1 MRWLPSRRLALRIA
15 QTALDH
21 VISPLALLTSLPI
34 TRRRV
39 DLSSVSYGLFPVV
52 GLVLGAI
59 LLAIDYLA
67 RLVIPSAA
75 SSALVV
81 VGLTALT
88 GALHLDG
95 LADTADGLFGGRD
108 REQRLAIMR
117 DPHNGAFG
125 FVAVAAVLLL
135 KWAALIPVE
144 GWLRTGSLLLVPSL
158 ARWSVLPSMM
168 LFPAAKGE
176 GMGFAVRSGSRSPQA
191 VLGSAIALGLSLA
204 IFWPTGLALLALAL
218 LVALSIGAYAK
229 SRLGGVTGDIFGC
242 TVEVSEAALL
252 LLAAT
257 SVSRPWLS

>member
-1 MRWLPSRRLALRIA
+1 MRIA

-21 VISPLALLTSLPI
+21 VASPLALLTALPI

-39 DLSSVSYGLFPVV
+39 HLSSVSYGLFPVV
-52 GLVLGAI
+52 GLLLGAI
-59 LLAIDYLA
+59 LLAIDFLA
-67 RLVIPSAA
+67 RLVVPSAA

-81 VGLTALT
+81 VGLAALT

-108 REQRLAIMR
+108 RERRLAIMR

-135 KWAALIPVE
+135 KWAALIPLE

-158 ARWSVLPSMM
+158 ARWSVLSSMI

-176 GMGFAVRSGSRSPQA
+176 GMGFAVQSTSRWPQA
-191 VLGSAIALGLSLA
+191 VLALAVALALSLG
-204 IFWPTGLALLALAL
+204 IFWPTGLALVALAL
-218 LVALSIGAYAK
+218 VVALAVGAYAT
-229 SRLGGVTGDIFGC
+229 SRLGGVTGDVFGC
-242 TVEVSEAALL
+242 TVEVSEAVLL

>member
-1 MRWLPSRRLALRIA
+1 LRIA

-21 VISPLALLTSLPI
+21 VVSPLALLTSLPI
-34 TRRRV
+34 TRRRME
-39 DLSSVSYGLFPVV
+39 LSAAGYGLFPVV
-52 GLVLGAI
+52 GLVIGAI
-59 LLAIDYLA
+59 LLALDHIA
-67 RLVIPSAA
+67 RAIVPSPA

-81 VGLTALT
+81 AGLAALT

-95 LADTADGLFGGRD
+95 LADTADGLFGGQD
-108 REQRLAIMR
+108 REQRLGIMR

-135 KWAALIPVE
+135 KWAALIPLE

-158 ARWSVLPSMM
+158 ARWSVLPSMI

-176 GMGFAVRSGSRSPQA
+176 GMGFAIQSTSRWPQA
-191 VLGSAIALGLSLA
+191 VQGSAVALALSLG

-218 LVALSIGAYAK
+218 LVALAIGAYST

-242 TVEVSEAALL
+242 TVEVSEVALL
-252 LLAAT
+252 LLAST
-257 SVSRPWLS
+257 SVSHPWLS